1 MKKISNGWLA
11 TIIIVV
17 AIIIDQVSKIYVKT
31 HFYIGEQVDVTSWFK
46 ILFIENNG
54 MAFGMELGSKTILT
68 WLRII
73 FSGLFIYY
81 LVKIRRSTNLP
92 RGFVVCVSLIT
103 AGAIGNVIDCIA
115 YGQLFNDPHYPEIA
129 QFLPSEGGYATLFN
143 GKVVDMLYFPLAE
156 WDWPQWMPG
165 VGGNHFLFFQ
175 PVFNVADACLTT
187 SIIAIIIFYN
197 KQLLSDKKKDDAAD
211 DDKSDS
217 AETDGSGDATVKKE
231 ESHND

>member
-115 YGQLFNDPHYPEIA
+115 YGHLFKDPHYPEIA
-129 QFLPSEGGYATLFN
+129 QFLPSEGGYAPLFN

>member
-11 TIIIVV
+11 TIIIAIV
-17 AIIIDQVSKIYVKT
+17 IIIDQVSKIYVKT
-31 HFYIGEQVDVTSWFK
+31 HFYIGEQIDVTSWFK

-73 FSGLFIYY
+73 FSALFIYY
-81 LVKIRRSTNLP
+81 LFKIRRRTDLP

-115 YGQLFNDPHYPEIA
+115 YGQIFNDPHYPQIA
-129 QFLPSEGGYATLFN
+129 QFLPSEGGYAPLFN

-165 VGGNHFLFFQ
+165 VGGDHFLFFQ

-187 SIIAIIIFYN
+187 SIIAVILFYN
-197 KQLLSDKKKDDAAD
+197 KLLTSDKKKDDEKGDEATEKQND
-211 DDKSDS
+211 T
-217 AETDGSGDATVKKE
+217 TDNDKE
-231 ESHND
+231 ESQND